1 MEAPPLLVRYYV
13 FPPCLMEAPPP
24 CAVLCFSYLLNGGP
38 PPPLC
43 GTMFSTTR
51 TGLPSG
57 TLRAKFMEHSLVHE
71 SAISVYTDGS
81 NCAKVWAFVTV
92 FPHKVISDRLPSA
105 SSVFAAE
112 LWAVLP
118 VVALML
124 RLFGTEFVV
133 YSDPQNALRS
143 IGHPFCHHPFVREIH
158 RWLRTLRERGKAL
171 HFCWVPGTVGVTGNG
186 KAATTHNRIA
196 PTRLLARDYYSH
208 FSAALRRR
216 WLTSKQNIGTN
227 KLRAVKDSVSPLK
240 FLLLTESVPWS
251 HSVVT
256 TYWTHASDAPTSSAR
271 WWVSSL
277 FCDSDGVSHPY
288 DTAGEI
294 LWIGWCP

>member
-1 MEAPPLLVRYYV
+1 MRTLILGMPRTPLFCGYSHTPRFWPLLSESYLPHSVWFQNPCSWSEPTLSAPYACVFLSSLLNGAPPPPPCAVLCFSSLLNGGPPLLVRYYV
-13 FPPCLMEAPPP
+13 FPPYLMEAPPP
-24 CAVLCFSYLLNGGP
+24 CAVLCFSYLLNGAP

-92 FPHKVISDRLPSA
+92 FPHKVISDRLPSV

-143 IGHPFCHHPFVREIH
+143 IGHPFCHHPFVQEIH
-158 RWLRTLRERGKAL
+158 RWLRTLRDRGKAL

-216 WLTSKQNIGTN
+216 WLTS
-227 KLRAVKDSVSPLK
+227 
-240 FLLLTESVPWS
+240 
-251 HSVVT
+251 
-256 TYWTHASDAPTSSAR
+256 
-271 WWVSSL
+271 
-277 FCDSDGVSHPY
+277 
-288 DTAGEI
+288 
-294 LWIGWCP
+294 